1 MAAVS
6 RKPIYTNKALLSP
19 DELKKAGIEVN
30 EIGLSPMLWPKDY
43 SDYVMLDRPDGCSEP
58 GVSWTPTLFTAK
70 ANAFFYSKYGLNG
83 EG

>member
-30 EIGLSPMLWPKDY
+30 EIGPSPMLWPKDY
-43 SDYVMLDRPDGCSEP
+43 SDIPIMSFLTDPTDAVNP
-58 GVSWTPTLFTAK
+58 GYRGRQPYLLLKPTR
-70 ANAFFYSKYGLNG
+70 FFIPNMD
-83 EG
+83 